1 MAKAKTKSR
10 GTSATWV
17 MIRGG
22 LPYRSDD
29 PAAPDKPVYQCK
41 DGDEVWTD
49 MQGQPIK
56 DPEVEVLRYFP
67 VQEER

>member
-22 LPYRSDD
+22 LPFRQDD
-29 PAAPDKPVYQCK
+29 PSAPHDFDFKCNEDDLAWTDAKDQPVRDPDKDLQ
-41 DGDEVWTD
+41 
-49 MQGQPIK
+49 
-56 DPEVEVLRYFP
+56 RFFP
-67 VQEER
+67 KQED